1 MKKCLVWV
9 LVITLCMG
17 LLAACGGKS
26 AATEQYRGNAL
37 EDAAEGYVEYSTENG
52 STSLS
57 GSAAGGTQPAATNQ
71 KLIRKVYLEAETE
84 DLDALLD
91 AVMKKIS
98 QLGGYVEQQEVYYGS
113 PSAQRRYRRGTL
125 TLRIPAEKLDD
136 FVAKVTESS
145 NIVSSNETT
154 ENVTLTYVATQSR
167 IKALETEQT
176 RLLELL
182 AKAETTK
189 DLLEIESRLTEV
201 RTELEKVTSQLR
213 ALDNQVDYGTVN
225 LTISEVK
232 EYTVVEEPESI
243 WQRIGT
249 GFMDSL
255 KNLGN
260 FFTELFVF
268 VVVAFPYLL
277 LIGGIAVAVILI
289 IRFRRKRSKKASN
302 QNFKTE

>member
-17 LLAACGGKS
+17 LLAACSGKS
-26 AATEQYRGNAL
+26 AETEQYRGNAL
-37 EDAAEGYVEYSTENG
+37 EDAADSYVEYSTENG
-52 STSLS
+52 SASLS
-57 GSAAGGTQPAATNQ
+57 GSATGSTQPAATNQ
-71 KLIRKVYLEAETE
+71 KLIRKIHLEAETE
-84 DLDALLD
+84 DLDALLA
-91 AVMKKIS
+91 AVMEKIN

-201 RTELEKVTSQLR
+201 RTELEKVSSQLR
-213 ALDNQVDYGTVN
+213 TLDNQVDYGTVN

-249 GFMDSL
+249 GFMQSL

-277 LIGGIAVAVILI
+277 LIGAIAVIVVLV
-289 IRFRRKRSKKASN
+289 IRFRRKRSQKPPK

>member
-1 MKKCLVWV
+1 MKKSLVWV
-9 LVITLCMG
+9 LAFVLCLG
-17 LLAACGGKS
+17 LLTGCGVQN
-26 AATEQYRGNAL
+26 ATAGDSGIRG
-37 EDAAEGYVEYSTENG
+37 NG
-52 STSLS
+52 STVLEDSAESLQTSTS
-57 GSAAGGTQPAATNQ
+57 GNLPEVMSNQ
-71 KLIRKVYLEAETE
+71 KLIRKIHLEAETE
-84 DLDALLD
+84 DLDALLT
-91 AVMKKIS
+91 AVMEKIN

-113 PSAQRRYRRGTL
+113 PTSQRRFRRGTL
-125 TLRIPAEKLDD
+125 TVRIPAEKLDD

-182 AKAETTK
+182 AKADSTK

-201 RTELEKVTSQLR
+201 RTELEKVSSQLR
-213 ALDNQVDYGTVN
+213 TLDNQVDYGTVN

-232 EYTVVEEPESI
+232 EYTVTEEPESI

-255 KNLGN
+255 KNLGS

-277 LIGGIAVAVILI
+277 VIGAIAVIVILV
-289 IRFRRKRSKKASN
+289 IRFRRKKPRKEPK